1 MTEWFVSSAVLAAV
15 LIALRFALRGRI
27 SPRLQYG
34 LWALLLLR
42 LLVPVS
48 VGQSAVSVENFVPAA
63 EHRVLY
69 LAQRSAQPSSQAESK
84 EQAAEPSAPAEQA
97 APESDGSA
105 SVTVDL
111 KKIFVQSG
119 SAVRQRYSAGFWA
132 ATLYSAA
139 ACGEA
144 RSSFLRQS
152 TAARLFSSPL
162 LPVRHACLDCFS
174 PRSI

>member
-1 MTEWFVSSAVLAAV
+1 MVRVLCRCLRRCSSRCG
-15 LIALRFALRGRI
+15 LRCSGRI

-42 LLVPVS
+42 LLVPFS
-48 VGQSAVSVENFVPAA
+48 VGQSAVSVENLVPAA

-69 LAQRSAQPSSQAESK
+69 LAQRSAQPPSQAESK

-105 SVTVDL
+105 SVTVESEKDFAYSLALRCGSGIFCWFLGCDL
-111 KKIFVQSG
+111 VFGCRLQ
-119 SAVRQRYSAGFWA
+119 
-132 ATLYSAA
+132 
-139 ACGEA
+139 A
-144 RSSFLRQS
+144 RRSSSFLRQS
-152 TAARLFSSPL
+152 TAAGCFRLPCCRSP
-162 LPVRHACLDCFS
+162 CLFGRFS